1 MIKIKN
7 ENQLLR
13 KTKSLCLKIFNALEN
28 NGNCEFDSNG
38 EAKFI
43 SDFLATL
50 KNNEPVI
57 FDVGSNVGLYIHKI
71 LEYAAIINRNPQ
83 IHAFEPTNS
92 CYNVLRQKFLN
103 HQNIKL
109 NQFGVSDSETEATIY
124 YDSKSSGLA
133 SLYQRNLKHCQID
146 FSNKETIKL
155 LRLDSY
161 IK

>member
-71 LEYAAIINRNPQ
+71 LEYAAI
-83 IHAFEPTNS
+83 
-92 CYNVLRQKFLN
+92 LRYTL
-103 HQNIKL
+103 L
-109 NQFGVSDSETEATIY
+109 NQLIVVIMYYGKNFLTI
-124 YDSKSSGLA
+124 
-133 SLYQRNLKHCQID
+133 RI
-146 FSNKETIKL
+146 
-155 LRLDSY
+155 
-161 IK
+161 